1 MKLRITRANFYRH
14 TILFFFLFNFIYSIS
29 YFFFYLPTKG
39 VVSAVCV
46 ASKIE
51 ILLSHFSPVAAAVVV
66 VVAFVAAALVDVVAF
81 VVEFAVFVVV
91 VVYSI
96 YSTEN

>member
-14 TILFFFLFNFIYSIS
+14 TILFFFLFNFLYSIS
-29 YFFFYLPTKG
+29 YFFFYPPTKG

-66 VVAFVAAALVDVVAF
+66 VAFVAAAFVDVVAF
-81 VVEFAVFVVV
+81 VVEFVVFVVV